1 MPVDNGGTDHNMDRD
16 TPVFCVAEARGPP
29 VILAMTWR
37 RYADRYGHIEDSW
50 NAAYAALLLEK
61 TVQFETPGGNVYV
74 APLDDGRV
82 GLEPSFIIVGHEKL
96 ERLQRIEA
104 APRRQ
109 KPAEDR
115 SVPVV
120 VGPLR
125 KWRLVFSCTPELY
138 ASCIVEATSREAAE
152 GQARV
157 SFRDIKGDLHETA
170 ANSWQHWDPESG
182 EFHLM
187 GVEEVT

>member
-96 ERLQRIEA
+96 ERLQRLDPGA
-104 APRRQ
+104 SRR
-109 KPAEDR
+109 KPAVDR

-125 KWRLVFSCTPELY
+125 KFRLVFGCSPELY
-138 ASCIVEATSREAAE
+138 ASCIIEASSREAAE
-152 GQARV
+152 AQART
-157 SFRDIKGDLHETA
+157 SFRSIKDDLWETA
-170 ANSWQHWDPESG
+170 TGSWQHWDPEPKD
-182 EFHLM
+182 FVMM